1 MNEANTTFEKD
12 ACGVGFVYRRQSSN
26 QVIREALTALSRMEH
41 RGACGADGV
50 TGDGSGI
57 LTAIPWALF
66 DQEGFPSFSSPAAV
80 GMVFLP
86 QAGADFCRQQLERF
100 LLAEGFELAAK
111 AWRQV
116 PLNKDVLGPLARAT
130 CPVI

>member
-57 LTAIPWALF
+57 LTAIPGLYL
-66 DQEGFPSFSSPAAV
+66 PRRILL
-80 GMVFLP
+80 FLP
-86 QAGADFCRQQLERF
+86 RL
-100 LLAEGFELAAK
+100 
-111 AWRQV
+111 
-116 PLNKDVLGPLARAT
+116 PLVWFFYQKPGLSFVANN
-130 CPVI
+130 